1 MDTGD
6 FPFDFRER
14 PGVDGRISIA
24 MPSSPLDAVPIWGV
38 FVLAVLMILVAAD
51 SGFRFGQYQRAR
63 GEDEKEAPVGAMV
76 GSTLGLLAF
85 ILAFTFSLAATR
97 FDTRR
102 SLLLDEANAVG
113 TTYLR
118 AATLPDRGPEI
129 RALLREYVDIR
140 VAAAQQRLEFTEAR
154 RRSEELQNRLWADA
168 AALGKAQ
175 HGSIVVGLFIQSLN
189 EVIDLHAMR
198 LAALRNRIPTVIWIS
213 LMFLAVMAFASMG
226 YHAGLSRAGRS
237 PAAIALT
244 LCFAVVITL
253 IIDLDR
259 PAEGLLTTNQQAL
272 IDARQGMTE
281 P

>member
-1 MDTGD
+1 V
-6 FPFDFRER
+6 
-14 PGVDGRISIA
+14 PG
-24 MPSSPLDAVPIWGV
+24 SSPLDAVPIWGV
-38 FVLAVLMILVAAD
+38 FTLAVLIILVAAD
-51 SGFRFGQYQRAR
+51 SGFRVGEYRRAR
-63 GEDEKEAPVGAMV
+63 SEDEKEAPVGAMV

-97 FDTRR
+97 FDMRR

-118 AATLPDRGPEI
+118 AATLPERGPEI
-129 RALLREYVDIR
+129 RALLREYVDVR
-140 VAAAQQRLEFTEAR
+140 VAAAQQRVEFTEAR
-154 RRSEELQNRLWADA
+154 RRSEELQNRMWADA

-175 HGSIVVGLFIQSLN
+175 QGSIVVGLFIQSLN

-198 LAALRNRIPTVIWIS
+198 LTALRNRIPTVIWIA
-213 LMFLAVMAFASMG
+213 LTFLAVIAFTSMG

-237 PAAIALT
+237 PAAIAVT
-244 LCFAVVITL
+244 LCFAIVITL

-259 PAEGLLTTNQQAL
+259 PYEGFLTTSQQAL